1 MFVNISPLIKSKYK
15 HRVQLSA
22 WVLHGA
28 SVQTLSKQRDKT
40 ESQRDNENYRKKEN
54 YVCWKGEPLKT
65 DNK

>member
-28 SVQTLSKQRDKT
+28 SVQRLSKQTDKT
-40 ESQRDNENYRKKEN
+40 TDEESQRDNENYRKKEN
-54 YVCWKGEPLKT
+54 CVCFERRAT
-65 DNK
+65 QN